1 MPPSSR
7 RTAATRPAPRHSPP
21 SEGLEANAADPHGEL
36 LDDGA
41 APAATGRSS
50 RRMTATSAKV
60 PVTRGSRPL
69 TAAEQEQKKANFRWG
84 MKVAVLLVVL
94 IAAGA
99 AAFWFFGKEDP
110 KQRVATAALADG
122 RANLDAVEQAL
133 KNRQPDRA
141 RAAVSAGKKA
151 IEIPALG
158 NAVTPDPKDPNLAGV
173 PYGASAVEL
182 EQKFNGYSE
191 PIAKLERDNKA
202 AASKQRVIEG
212 FAKLLE
218 YSDEDLDK
226 FTKQV
231 TDFLANP
238 VEPEAGPRPDYAADY
253 PGLIIDVQTQVAKID
268 AEKAR
273 RKDAVTKDQEEKA
286 HGEAEVLVKSE
297 RYKEALDKLDEYAK
311 KYEKADFASIRT
323 YITDSATLSWNQA
336 KARVESLMVDY
347 NAPGTAP
354 PVAAAALAAARKR
367 LGEVIERFGVETI
380 VSEAKDALGKLPEK

>member
-7 RTAATRPAPRHSPP
+7 RTAATRPAPRRSPV
-21 SEGLEANAADPHGEL
+21 SEGLEAKVPDPHEEL
-36 LDDGA
+36 LDDGG
-41 APAATGRSS
+41 APAANTRSS
-50 RRMTATSAKV
+50 RRLTATSAKV

-84 MKVAVLLVVL
+84 MKVAVLLMVL

-110 KQRVATAALADG
+110 RQRAATAALADG
-122 RANLDAVEQAL
+122 NANLNAVEQAL
-133 KNRQPDRA
+133 RNRQPDRA

-158 NAVTPDPKDPNLAGV
+158 NAAAPDPKDPNLAGV
-173 PYGASAVEL
+173 PYGQSAFEL

-191 PIAKLERDNKA
+191 AIAKLERDIKA
-202 AASKQRVIEG
+202 ASSKQRVIDG
-212 FAKLLE
+212 FGKLLE

-231 TDFLANP
+231 GDFLANP

-297 RYKEALDKLDEYAK
+297 RFKDALDKLDEYTK

-323 YITDSATLSWNQA
+323 YITDAATLSWNQA
-336 KARVESLMVDY
+336 KARVASLMVDY

-354 PVAAAALAAARKR
+354 PVAAAALVAARKR

-380 VSEAKDALGKLPEK
+380 VTEAKDALGKLPDK